1 MTKQHH
7 GVASRE
13 TQSGREARTAMRR
26 RRLPRISRPAEQY
39 CEDEDMSYGDSG
51 SDFTSQTTTSSDAE
65 SSAGFEAYYTTE
77 SLFDYN
83 NPPTTPPADSLFE
96 EVDPHAGPYAVLGV
110 TAHATWDEINKARR
124 RLIFELHPDRH
135 VNASP
140 EVRETAERRVRD
152 VNAAFAQIRR
162 ERSGRRY

>member
-1 MTKQHH
+1 MTKQHQ

-13 TQSGREARTAMRR
+13 TQSADEARTVRNR
-26 RRLPRISRPAEQY
+26 RRLPRISRPADQY
-39 CEDEDMSYGDSG
+39 CEDEEMSYSDVG
-51 SDFTSQTTTSSDAE
+51 SDYSTQSSTVNDAG
-65 SSAGFEAYYTTE
+65 AHTGFEAYYSTE

-83 NPPTTPPADSLFE
+83 ETPPPAASMFD

-110 TAHATWDEINKARR
+110 TAHASWDQINKARR